1 MGTKSTSFKGR
12 VERIGE
18 QHVLI
23 DSSNS
28 CRALALSLEDQNSFV
43 EESNA
48 PTSSNAKAAC
58 GSGSTVHRSAKRR
71 LDDDSDDEQQKKK
84 QRMLHNKALSGALE
98 IVLSELN

>member
-23 DSSNS
+23 DVSNS
-28 CRALALSLEDQNSFV
+28 CRALALSLEDQNSFI

-48 PTSSNAKAAC
+48 PTSSSAKAAC

-71 LDDDSDDEQQKKK
+71 LDDSDDEQQKKK

-98 IVLSELN
+98 IFLNELD